1 MFYYIPYGTNVYDWQ
16 PSYSSKNSL
25 LAEILLFRSVLD
37 CSAVSII
44 HANIMILWAYKFW
57 SKWISRA
64 KFFTFS
70 GVGRQPFAISTK
82 STFAGDTCTFGEGKS
97 VEEEHEVVKQI
108 EGH

>member
-1 MFYYIPYGTNVYDWQ
+1 MDF
-16 PSYSSKNSL
+16 
-25 LAEILLFRSVLD
+25 
-37 CSAVSII
+37 
-44 HANIMILWAYKFW
+44 
-57 SKWISRA
+57 RA

-70 GVGRQPFAISTK
+70 GVGTQPFAISTK